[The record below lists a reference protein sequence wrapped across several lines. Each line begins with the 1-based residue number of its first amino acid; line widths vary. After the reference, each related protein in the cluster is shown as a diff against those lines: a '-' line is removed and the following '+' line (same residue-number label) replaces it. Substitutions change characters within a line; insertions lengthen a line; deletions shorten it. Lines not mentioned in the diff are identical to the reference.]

1 MKIVIFVQK
10 KIKPNTKQKM
20 KDFLKYM
27 LAAIVGVCIVGVVF
41 TIIGIMSIAG
51 MVASSSGSETKVSDN
66 SVFILNLSGSV
77 EERAQPNPLSQLMGD
92 NFETYG
98 LNDIL
103 SSIKKAK
110 ENEKIKGICLNAG
123 AFACSPASLEEIRN
137 ALADF
142 KESGKFLVAYGGN
155 YLQSTYYLASVADK
169 IAINP
174 QGSLGWHG
182 LATQTYFLKDLLD
195 KIGVEMQIFRVGTY
209 KSAVEPYIST
219 EMSPANREQTQAFA
233 NSIWGQMVDDVAAS
247 RNIPADSLNALADK
261 NMDFQPTE
269 VYINSGL
276 ADTLLYKDEMLAY
289 LKQLTETDEDDSL
302 NKLYLEDMVN
312 VQRNVPKD
320 KSGNILAVYYATG
333 TIGSSELSTDE
344 GINPEKVTKDL
355 RRLREDESVKAVVF
369 RVNSPGG
376 SAFGSEEIW
385 REVTLLKEQ
394 KPVIV
399 SMGDYAASG
408 GYYISCA
415 ADWIIAQPTT
425 LTGSIGIFGYIPNAE
440 KLLNDKLGIHFDGVK
455 TNKLADLGDI
465 SRPFTEEETAL
476 MQNMVNHGYELFT
489 QRCADGRKMSVDE
502 IKQIAEGRVWTGEMA
517 KDLKLVDELGGIDR
531 AIEVAAERAEIEDYT
546 VMSYPKQED
555 FFTSLMS
562 SGKERYLSAR
572 LKTELG
578 ALYEPFRYLQT
589 IKESDRIQAR
599 LPFMLTIK

>member
-1 MKIVIFVQK
+1 
-10 KIKPNTKQKM
+10 M

-41 TIIGIMSIAG
+41 AIIGVMSIAG

-66 SVFILNLSGSV
+66 SVFILNLKGSV
-77 EERAQPNPLSQLMGD
+77 EERVQPNPLSQLVGEE
-92 NFETYG
+92 FGTYG
-98 LNDIL
+98 LDDIL
-103 SSIKKAK
+103 GSIKKAK
-110 ENEKIKGICLNAG
+110 DHEKIKGICLDAG
-123 AFACSPASLEEIRN
+123 AFVCPPASLEEIRN
-137 ALADF
+137 ALKDF
-142 KESGKFLVAYGGN
+142 KESGKFIVAYGGN

-169 IAINP
+169 VAINP

-209 KSAVEPYIST
+209 KSAVEPYTST

-233 NSIWGQMVDDVAAS
+233 NSIWGQMVDEVAAS
-247 RNIPADSLNALADK
+247 RRIPADSLNALADR
-261 NMDFQPTE
+261 NMDLQPAE
-269 VYINSGL
+269 LYIKTGL
-276 ADTLLYKDEMLAY
+276 ADALMYQDEMLAY
-289 LKQLTETDEDDSL
+289 LKQLTETDEDDAL

-320 KSGNILAVYYATG
+320 KSGNVLAVYYATG
-333 TIGSSELSTDE
+333 TIGSGELSADE
-344 GINPEKVTKDL
+344 GIHPEKVAKDL

-385 REVTLLKEQ
+385 REITLLKEQ

-408 GYYISCA
+408 GYYIACA

-455 TNKLADLGDI
+455 TNKLSDLGDI

-489 QRCADGRKMSVDE
+489 QRCADGRKMPVDE
-502 IKQIAEGRVWTGEMA
+502 IKRIAEGRVWTGKMA

-531 AIEVAAERAEIEDYT
+531 AIAVAAERAEIENYT

-555 FFTSLMS
+555 FFSSLLS
-562 SGKERYLSAR
+562 SGTDRYLSAR
-572 LKTELG
+572 LKAELG
-578 ALYEPFRYLQT
+578 VLYEPFRYLQT

-599 LPFMLTIK
+599 LPFMITIK

>member
-1 MKIVIFVQK
+1 
-10 KIKPNTKQKM
+10 M

-92 NFETYG
+92 DFGTYG
-98 LNDIL
+98 LDDIL

-110 ENEKIKGICLNAG
+110 DNEKIKGICLNAG
-123 AFACSPASLEEIRN
+123 AFSCSPASLEEIRN
-137 ALADF
+137 ALVDF
-142 KESGKFLVAYGGN
+142 KESGKFIVAYGGN
-155 YLQSTYYLASVADK
+155 YLQNTYYLASVADK
-169 IAINP
+169 VAINP

-182 LATQTYFLKDLLD
+182 LATQTYFLKDLYD
-195 KIGVEMQIFRVGTY
+195 KIGIEMQVFRVGTY
-209 KSAVEPYIST
+209 KSAVEPYIAT
-219 EMSPANREQTQAFA
+219 QMSDANREQTQAFV
-233 NSIWGQMVDDVAAS
+233 NSIWGQMVADVAES
-247 RNIPADSLNALADK
+247 RNIPADSLNALADR
-261 NMDFQPTE
+261 NMDLQPTDT
-269 VYINSGL
+269 YIATGL
-276 ADTLLYKDEMLAY
+276 ADTLMYQDEMLAY
-289 LKQLTETDEDDSL
+289 LKQLTDTEEDDAL
-302 NKLYLEDMVN
+302 NKLYLDDMVN

-320 KSGNILAVYYATG
+320 KSGNILAVYYAAG
-333 TIGSSELSTDE
+333 TIGSSELPTDE
-344 GINPEKVTKDL
+344 GIDPGKVTKDL
-355 RRLREDESVKAVVF
+355 RKLREDESVKAVVL

-385 REVTLLKEQ
+385 REVTLLKEK

-415 ADWIIAQPTT
+415 ADWIVAQPTT
-425 LTGSIGIFGYIPNAE
+425 LTGSIGIFGRVPNAG

-465 SRPFTEEETAL
+465 TRPFNEEEKAL
-476 MQNMVNHGYELFT
+476 MQNMVNKGYELFT
-489 QRCADGRKMSVDE
+489 QRCADGRKMPIDE
-502 IKQIAEGRVWTGEMA
+502 IKKIAEGRVWTGEMA

-531 AIEVAAERAEIEDYT
+531 AIAVAAERAEIEDYT

-555 FFTSLMS
+555 FISSLMS
-562 SGKERYLSAR
+562 SGTDRYLSAR
-572 LKTELG
+572 MKDELG
-578 ALYEPFRYLQT
+578 VFYEPFRHMQNL
-589 IKESDRIQAR
+589 KNSDPVQAR
-599 LPFMLTIK
+599 LPFMITIK

>member
-1 MKIVIFVQK
+1 
-10 KIKPNTKQKM
+10 M

-41 TIIGIMSIAG
+41 AIIGVMSIAG

-66 SVFILNLSGSV
+66 SVFILNLKGSV
-77 EERAQPNPLSQLMGD
+77 EERVQPNPLSQLVGEE
-92 NFETYG
+92 FGTYG
-98 LNDIL
+98 LDDIL
-103 SSIKKAK
+103 GSIKKAK
-110 ENEKIKGICLNAG
+110 DHEKIKGICLDAG
-123 AFACSPASLEEIRN
+123 AFVCPPASLEEIRN
-137 ALADF
+137 ALKDF
-142 KESGKFLVAYGGN
+142 KESGKFIVAYGGN

-169 IAINP
+169 VAINP

-209 KSAVEPYIST
+209 KSAVEPYTST

-233 NSIWGQMVDDVAAS
+233 NSIWDQMVDEVAAS
-247 RNIPADSLNALADK
+247 RRIPADSLNALADR
-261 NMDFQPTE
+261 NMDLQPAE
-269 VYINSGL
+269 LYIKTGL
-276 ADTLLYKDEMLAY
+276 ADTLMYQDEMLAY
-289 LKQLTETDEDDSL
+289 LKQLTETDEDDAL

-320 KSGNILAVYYATG
+320 KSGNVLAVYYATG
-333 TIGSSELSTDE
+333 TIGSGELSADE
-344 GINPEKVTKDL
+344 GIHPEKVAKDL

-385 REVTLLKEQ
+385 REITLLKEQ

-408 GYYISCA
+408 GYYIACA

-455 TNKLADLGDI
+455 TNKLSDLGDI

-489 QRCADGRKMSVDE
+489 QRCADGRKMPVDE
-502 IKQIAEGRVWTGEMA
+502 IKRIAEGRVWTGKMA

-531 AIEVAAERAEIEDYT
+531 AIAVAAERAEIENYT

-555 FFTSLMS
+555 FFSSLLS
-562 SGKERYLSAR
+562 SGTDRYLSAR
-572 LKTELG
+572 LKAELG

-599 LPFMLTIK
+599 LPFMITIK

>member
-66 SVFILNLSGSV
+66 SVFILNLS
-77 EERAQPNPLSQLMGD
+77 
-92 NFETYG
+92 
-98 LNDIL
+98 NDIL

-142 KESGKFLVAYGGN
+142 KESEKFIVAYGGN

-195 KIGVEMQIFRVGTY
+195 KIGVEMQIFRVGSY

-247 RNIPADSLNALADK
+247 RNIPDK

-555 FFTSLMS
+555 FFASLMS

>member
-1 MKIVIFVQK
+1 
-10 KIKPNTKQKM
+10 M

-142 KESGKFLVAYGGN
+142 KESGKFIVAYGGN

-572 LKTELG
+572 LKDELG
-578 ALYEPFRYLQT
+578 VFYEPFRHMQNL
-589 IKESDRIQAR
+589 KNSDPVQAR
-599 LPFMLTIK
+599 LPFMITIK

>member
-1 MKIVIFVQK
+1 
-10 KIKPNTKQKM
+10 M

-41 TIIGIMSIAG
+41 AIIGVMSIAG

-66 SVFILNLSGSV
+66 SVFILNLKGSV
-77 EERAQPNPLSQLMGD
+77 EERVQPNPLSQLVGEE
-92 NFETYG
+92 FGTYG
-98 LNDIL
+98 LDDIL
-103 SSIKKAK
+103 GSIKKAK
-110 ENEKIKGICLNAG
+110 DHEKIKGICLDAG
-123 AFACSPASLEEIRN
+123 AFVCPPASLEEIRN
-137 ALADF
+137 ALKDF
-142 KESGKFLVAYGGN
+142 KESGKFIVAYGGN

-169 IAINP
+169 VAINP

-209 KSAVEPYIST
+209 KSAVEPYTST

-233 NSIWGQMVDDVAAS
+233 NSIWGQMVDEVAAS
-247 RNIPADSLNALADK
+247 RRIPADSLNALADR
-261 NMDFQPTE
+261 NMDLQPAE
-269 VYINSGL
+269 LYIKTGL
-276 ADTLLYKDEMLAY
+276 ADTLMYQDEMLAY
-289 LKQLTETDEDDSL
+289 LKQLTETDEDDAL

-320 KSGNILAVYYATG
+320 KSGNVLAVYYATG
-333 TIGSSELSTDE
+333 TIGSGELSADE
-344 GINPEKVTKDL
+344 GIHPEKVAKDL

-385 REVTLLKEQ
+385 REITLLKEQ

-408 GYYISCA
+408 GYYIACA

-455 TNKLADLGDI
+455 TNKLSDLGDI

-489 QRCADGRKMSVDE
+489 QRCADGRKMPVDE
-502 IKQIAEGRVWTGEMA
+502 IKRIAEGRVWTGKMA

-531 AIEVAAERAEIEDYT
+531 AIAVAAERAEIENYT

-555 FFTSLMS
+555 FFSSLLS
-562 SGKERYLSAR
+562 SGTDRYLSAR
-572 LKTELG
+572 LKAELG

-599 LPFMLTIK
+599 LPFMITIK

>member
-1 MKIVIFVQK
+1 
-10 KIKPNTKQKM
+10 M

-142 KESGKFLVAYGGN
+142 KESGKFIVAYGGN

-247 RNIPADSLNALADK
+247 RNIPVDSLNALADK

-465 SRPFTEEETAL
+465 SRPFTD
-476 MQNMVNHGYELFT
+476 GYELFT

-578 ALYEPFRYLQT
+578 ALYEPFRYLQS

>member
-1 MKIVIFVQK
+1 
-10 KIKPNTKQKM
+10 M

-41 TIIGIMSIAG
+41 AIIGVMSIAG

-66 SVFILNLSGSV
+66 SVFILNLKGSV
-77 EERAQPNPLSQLMGD
+77 EERVQPNPLSQLVGEE
-92 NFETYG
+92 FGTYG
-98 LNDIL
+98 LDDIL
-103 SSIKKAK
+103 GSIKKAK
-110 ENEKIKGICLNAG
+110 DHEKIKGICLDAG
-123 AFACSPASLEEIRN
+123 AFVCPPASLEEIRN
-137 ALADF
+137 ALKDF
-142 KESGKFLVAYGGN
+142 KESGKFIVAYGGN

-169 IAINP
+169 VAINP

-209 KSAVEPYIST
+209 KSAVEPYTST

-233 NSIWGQMVDDVAAS
+233 NSIWAQMVDEVAAS
-247 RNIPADSLNALADK
+247 RRIPADSLNALADR
-261 NMDFQPTE
+261 NMDLQPAE
-269 VYINSGL
+269 LYIKTGL
-276 ADTLLYKDEMLAY
+276 ADTLMYQDEMLAY
-289 LKQLTETDEDDSL
+289 LKQLTETDEDDAL

-320 KSGNILAVYYATG
+320 KSGNVLAVYYATG
-333 TIGSSELSTDE
+333 TIGSGELSADE
-344 GINPEKVTKDL
+344 GIHPEKVAKDL

-385 REVTLLKEQ
+385 REITLLKEQ

-408 GYYISCA
+408 GYYIACA

-440 KLLNDKLGIHFDGVK
+440 KLLNEKLGIHFDGVK
-455 TNKLADLGDI
+455 TNKLSDLGDI

-489 QRCADGRKMSVDE
+489 QRCADGRKMPVDE
-502 IKQIAEGRVWTGEMA
+502 IKRIAEGRVWTGKMA

-531 AIEVAAERAEIEDYT
+531 AIAVAAERAEIENYT

-555 FFTSLMS
+555 FFSSLLS
-562 SGKERYLSAR
+562 SGTDRYLSAR
-572 LKTELG
+572 LKAELG

-599 LPFMLTIK
+599 LPFMITIK